1 MGGQSKRGMKQ
12 TLSSLS
18 LKNLWSIKEMSRR
31 LGSNA
36 RSDLMEI
43 INMWEEEE
51 VTEFTEM
58 KTICLGGRKS

>member
-1 MGGQSKRGMKQ
+1 MVGKRGMKQ

-18 LKNLWSIKEMSRR
+18 LKKLWSIKEMSRR

-43 INMWEEEE
+43 INMWVIKVIKE
-51 VTEFTEM
+51 
-58 KTICLGGRKS
+58 RK

>member
-1 MGGQSKRGMKQ
+1 
-12 TLSSLS
+12 
-18 LKNLWSIKEMSRR
+18 MSRR

-43 INMWEEEE
+43 INIWEEEE

-58 KTICLGGRKS
+58 KTICLGGKKLVSHGKE

>member
-1 MGGQSKRGMKQ
+1 
-12 TLSSLS
+12 
-18 LKNLWSIKEMSRR
+18 MSRR

-43 INMWEEEE
+43 INIWEEEE

-58 KTICLGGRKS
+58 KTVGLGGRKS

>member
-1 MGGQSKRGMKQ
+1 MVGKRGMKQ

-18 LKNLWSIKEMSRR
+18 LKKLWSIKEMSRR

>member
-1 MGGQSKRGMKQ
+1 MVGKRGTKQ

-18 LKNLWSIKEMSRR
+18 LKKLWSIKEMSRR